1 MDIKFETIITLP
13 PESKTNLNLTS
24 YESDVLRKAMDLVA
38 KKKEEY
44 FRKEIQKEF
53 EIKNEQNSLTIE
65 IIKNIS
71 DRFCNDNSV
80 FSEKIEVS
88 DSYCKPKEQNDN
100 TKDNISSLKK
110 RIKYCKNPMEKKKL
124 QQELNALY
132 KEQKRGKQNK

>member
-1 MDIKFETIITLP
+1 MDSRFETIRMPTL
-13 PESKTNLNLTS
+13 KAGTNLNLMS

-53 EIKNEQNSLTIE
+53 ETKSEQNSLTIE

-71 DRFCNDNSV
+71 DKFCNDNSV
-80 FSEKIEVS
+80 FSEKVEVS
-88 DSYCKPKEQNDN
+88 DSYCKSKEQNEI
-100 TKDNISSLKK
+100 TKDNIPSLKK

-124 QQELNALY
+124 QQELNTLY
-132 KEQKRGKQNK
+132 KEQKRRK

>member
-132 KEQKRGKQNK
+132 KEQKRGRQNK

>member
-1 MDIKFETIITLP
+1 MLP
-13 PESKTNLNLTS
+13 PESKTNFNLDS

-53 EIKNEQNSLTIE
+53 ETKSEQNSLTIE

-71 DRFCNDNSV
+71 DKFCNDNSV

-88 DSYCKPKEQNDN
+88 DLYCKPKEQNEN
-100 TKDNISSLKK
+100 TKENISYLKK
-110 RIKYCKNPMEKKKL
+110 RIKYCKNPIEKKKL
-124 QQELNALY
+124 QQELNVLY
-132 KEQKRGKQNK
+132 KEQKRRK

>member
-1 MDIKFETIITLP
+1 MP

>member
-1 MDIKFETIITLP
+1 MDIKFETIIMLP
-13 PESKTNLNLTS
+13 PESKTNFNLDS

-53 EIKNEQNSLTIE
+53 ETKSEQNSLTIE

-71 DRFCNDNSV
+71 DKFCNDNSV

-88 DSYCKPKEQNDN
+88 DLYCKPKEQNEN
-100 TKDNISSLKK
+100 TKENISYLKK
-110 RIKYCKNPMEKKKL
+110 RIKYCKNPIEKKKL
-124 QQELNALY
+124 QQELNVLY
-132 KEQKRGKQNK
+132 KEQKRRK